1 MGMSAFVRISKDS
14 NASRS
19 LLSLGRS
26 DWDAHDL
33 ITQHVWY
40 NLEHRA
46 IYRASSQQ
54 SPPLSAGET
63 INQIKLLSCSPFSR
77 YLIVNVNAIK
87 RKHVIFSRFFV
98 LHNMKTKEAS
108 GCDVIL
114 CT

>member
-14 NASRS
+14 NAS

-40 NLEHRA
+40 NLEHHRA

-54 SPPLSAGET
+54 SPLLSAGET
-63 INQIKLLSCSPFSR
+63 INQIKLP
-77 YLIVNVNAIK
+77 
-87 RKHVIFSRFFV
+87 H
-98 LHNMKTKEAS
+98 T
-108 GCDVIL
+108 
-114 CT
+114 